1 MLFTIVIFLVVLSVL
16 VFVHELGHFIVARR
30 FGVKAEEFGFGFPPR
45 AWGFYK
51 SVNGQ
56 WKQVAGNKAV
66 DDAADTIYS
75 LNWIPLGGFVKI
87 KGELGPSD
95 GSILGEPGEATDDQ
109 DSFFTKKIWQRILI
123 ISAGVLMNVIL
134 AAALLAIGFG
144 IGLPQVLTDNM
155 DPSVTITD
163 RKIQVVDVMPGTPA
177 AAAGVQ
183 IGDVILS
190 IQGNQFK
197 QYSDLQAYVNGQ
209 LGKPLLY
216 KIQRGNVT
224 LDKEVTPKILAE
236 TNKAGIGIGV
246 AETGLVSYPWYEAI
260 WQGAKNAV
268 ETIGLIIA
276 AFYTLIKSLIL
287 HQGVSGNIAGP
298 VGIAVMTGEVAR
310 MGFIYLL
317 QFTALLSLNLAVIN
331 FLPFPALDGG
341 RALFLVIEAIK
352 GKPVKRELE
361 AVIHNIGFAVLM
373 LLVLF
378 VTFRDVLGFKAQFIG
393 LWQKIIGG

>member
-1 MLFTIVIFLVVLSVL
+1 
-16 VFVHELGHFIVARR
+16 
-30 FGVKAEEFGFGFPPR
+30 
-45 AWGFYK
+45 
-51 SVNGQ
+51 
-56 WKQVAGNKAV
+56 
-66 DDAADTIYS
+66 
-75 LNWIPLGGFVKI
+75 
-87 KGELGPSD
+87 
-95 GSILGEPGEATDDQ
+95 
-109 DSFFTKKIWQRILI
+109 
-123 ISAGVLMNVIL
+123 
-134 AAALLAIGFG
+134 
-144 IGLPQVLTDNM
+144 
-155 DPSVTITD
+155 
-163 RKIQVVDVMPGTPA
+163 MPGTPA

-183 IGDVILS
+183 VGDIILS
-190 IQGNQFK
+190 IEGNQFK
-197 QYSDLQAYVNGQ
+197 QYSDLQTYVNGQ

-216 KIQRGNVT
+216 KIQRGNAA
-224 LDKEVTPKILAE
+224 LEKSVTPKILSE

-378 VTFRDVLGFKAQFIG
+378 VTFKDVLGFKAQFIG